1 MNSSENKG
9 FSKSIPY
16 DNIKGDAYQSHLSKP
31 VEHTTHQTS
40 ACISLSRKGLHSN
53 DYLQDG
59 AWKLKFLAEHF
70 ADFYFLKNQVY
81 SVLCFFLGQLLQ
93 IIFLKIAILSQFSN
107 LVA

>member
-16 DNIKGDAYQSHLSKP
+16 DNIRGDAYQSHLSKP
-31 VEHTTHQTS
+31 IEHTTHQTS

-70 ADFYFLKNQVY
+70 ADFYFKKKIRFTQFYVSSLANFYK
-81 SVLCFFLGQLLQ
+81 LFF
-93 IIFLKIAILSQFSN
+93 
-107 LVA
+107 

>member
-70 ADFYFLKNQVY
+70 DDFYF
-81 SVLCFFLGQLLQ
+81 
-93 IIFLKIAILSQFSN
+93 
-107 LVA
+107 